1 MAFVT
6 LDDGTQPREVTIY
19 SEVLDTQRG
28 KIVVDDVLVVEGKAS
43 DDEFSGGMRIVAERL
58 LTLAEARGRFA
69 RALCLRLDADKIN
82 GSADAAIERLAALLA
97 PFRAT
102 GECPVRISYRNAQAE
117 GDLFL
122 GGEWRVKPDDALLEG
137 LRSWLSAGGVEVVY
151 PD

>member
-28 KIVVDDVLVVEGKAS
+28 KIVVDDVLVVEGRAS
-43 DDEFSGGMRIVAERL
+43 DDEFSGGMRIVAEHL

-97 PFRAT
+97 PFRA
-102 GECPVRISYRNAQAE
+102 GGCPVRIRYGNARAE
-117 GDLFL
+117 GELTL
-122 GGEWRVKPDDALLEG
+122 GETWRVKPDDVLLDS
-137 LRSWLSAGGVEVVY
+137 LRAWPFVGAVEIVY